1 VRQEWKRSW
10 TWTWPRQ
17 VSARLDRVL
26 SWKKREEKEA
36 EAGRPEPQGEAG
48 LGWTRRENTIAQL
61 RRQTQDKV
69 SGWSVG
75 GWFDDGSSFALRSD
89 LGPSSKRAVQLCTR
103 CDRATNR

>member
-1 VRQEWKRSW
+1 MEAIVDVDVAESSRVE
-10 TWTWPRQ
+10 TAHELM
-17 VSARLDRVL
+17 VSCRRRIG
-26 SWKKREEKEA
+26 KKKKQGVQNHEE
-36 EAGRPEPQGEAG
+36 R

-61 RRQTQDKV
+61 RRQTQDTV

-103 CDRATNR
+103 CDRATGE